1 MGDSQWWKHFFVMD
15 GTEGEM
21 KFWESEEHFKE
32 MRKPEGEIEHSCS
45 TLGGEHLDPALPPRT
60 PLSSYSRVGRL
71 LSSWNAAFY
80 GANSLTLERRRARS
94 LKIGDR

>member
-32 MRKPEGEIEHSCS
+32 MRKPRARLSSMLHWVVSISTEPSLLKHHSLA
-45 TLGGEHLDPALPPRT
+45 TLGLAD
-60 PLSSYSRVGRL
+60 YYQVGMLR
-71 LSSWNAAFY
+71 F
-80 GANSLTLERRRARS
+80 TEQIR
-94 LKIGDR
+94 